1 MQLSLWYHL
10 ALNQNAI
17 SCLVRPYLEKKNSI
31 NLSFC
36 GVLLPPPPPHPPIQ
50 LFRNLVSKL
59 WGGQTSRRLY
69 VKQIPLLSVSVQTDS
84 FINSVNWQ
92 RRGSDE

>member
-1 MQLSLWYHL
+1 MQSASDLGPGK
-10 ALNQNAI
+10 AL
-17 SCLVRPYLEKKNSI
+17 LGKKNSI

-36 GVLLPPPPPHPPIQ
+36 GVFLPPPPPPIQ

-69 VKQIPLLSVSVQTDS
+69 VKQIPLLSVSVQTGN
-84 FINSVNWQ
+84 FINLVKWQ
-92 RRGSDE
+92 RRGSEE